1 MCEARR
7 PAPGCRVAVGRLRP
21 PPGVQVTV
29 TGVANPEVS
38 LSYTVQEPLRGGN
51 LLVEAAEALGVP
63 PGPAYSALKAGESV
77 ENSSGAVVHAHQ
89 VRPAASTALCIG
101 FMHVW
106 ADGGMRGAAS
116 ARHELCGLCSSGVS
130 IVCAIAW
137 APTRHTRSIRI
148 EWRDG

>member
-1 MCEARR
+1 MCVCGRR
-7 PAPGCRVAVGRLRP
+7 RSPHPAVVLPWAPLRP

-89 VRPAASTALCIG
+89 VRPAAATALRIG
-101 FMHVW
+101 FMRVR
-106 ADGGMRGAAS
+106 ARRGCAQRELRGM
-116 ARHELCGLCSSGVS
+116 CGSGVS
-130 IVCAIAW
+130 LVCEGA
-137 APTRHTRSIRI
+137 RHCMDTNQASPHS
-148 EWRDG
+148 